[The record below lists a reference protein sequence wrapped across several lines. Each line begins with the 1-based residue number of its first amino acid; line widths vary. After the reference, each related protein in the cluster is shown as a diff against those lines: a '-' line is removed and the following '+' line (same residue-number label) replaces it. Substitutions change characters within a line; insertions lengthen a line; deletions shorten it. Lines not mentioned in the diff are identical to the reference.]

1 MGYYFKEKVRLVMFY
16 LINDIN
22 LSIMDMSEKDKNNLI
37 KWSIEMLPKF
47 RETFDSLIN
56 NLD

>member
-37 KWSIEMLPKF
+37 KWSIEMLP
-47 RETFDSLIN
+47 FDSLIN